1 LCDHGADIEACDDSG
16 WRPLHY
22 AAFYGHISVV
32 KELIEVRHADI
43 NARTNDG
50 RKALQF
56 AWIKGNDD
64 IAAYLV
70 SHGGVDDIHI
80 EE

>member
-43 NARTNDG
+43 NVRTNDG

-56 AWIKGNDD
+56 A
-64 IAAYLV
+64 
-70 SHGGVDDIHI
+70 
-80 EE
+80 

>member
-56 AWIKGNDD
+56 A
-64 IAAYLV
+64 
-70 SHGGVDDIHI
+70 
-80 EE
+80 